1 MVMVS
6 VVVLVALEV
15 EVDNDHHHCGGI
27 GLVRGGVKKWNNRT
41 NMVGHPFFS
50 KERNVFAFFC
60 VLYKR
65 MRCSLRSLR
74 SLHSL
79 HSLRSFTFF
88 ITLHSFWFHKSYK
101 NDRISQKRT

>member
-15 EVDNDHHHCGGI
+15 EVDNDHHHCGEI

-65 MRCSLRSLR
+65 MRCSLRSFAFFLKECCVLCVLLR
-74 SLHSL
+74 SL
-79 HSLRSFTFF
+79 
-88 ITLHSFWFHKSYK
+88 
-101 NDRISQKRT
+101 